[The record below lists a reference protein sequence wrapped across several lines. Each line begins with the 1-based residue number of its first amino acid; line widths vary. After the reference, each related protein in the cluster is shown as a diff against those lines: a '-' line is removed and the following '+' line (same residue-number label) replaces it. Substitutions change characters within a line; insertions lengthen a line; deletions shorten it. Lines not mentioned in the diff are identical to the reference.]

1 MRAGTGYTR
10 VFVPERLA
18 YAAESHKTAQPVV
31 MLPRI
36 HRFPTCFIGSMKRT
50 PPLFSKGKV
59 MRKNKVVTAEEAIAH
74 IEDNAFVAIQGSGG
88 GVSEPTH
95 LLRAIR
101 ERFLATGHPKN
112 ITLYHTS
119 GLGDKAGGGT
129 DLLALEGLVKRVI
142 CGHWAMA
149 PEMARLAL
157 DEKIEAYNLPQG
169 VISQMF
175 SAIAAKR
182 PGVITKIGLNTFVD
196 PRLEGGRMNR
206 SATEQMV
213 EVVQLAGEEWL
224 FYPAPHLD
232 VVLLRGTT
240 ADTEGNIT
248 TEQEAAVL
256 EGISI
261 AQAGRNCGALTIA
274 QAKYLTERGT
284 LKAQDIRIPGIL
296 VDTLVIHPE
305 QWQTAEGEF
314 VPAMSGSLRIPFGNI
329 PPIPLDERKV
339 IARRAVKELAPG
351 AIMNLGVG
359 MPSGVAAVATEIGL
373 IDDVTFCLEQGIIG
387 GMPAGGV
394 IFGASY
400 NPTAIINA
408 MNQFDFFDGGGL
420 DITFLGMAE
429 ADQFGNVN
437 SSKTGKLLSGCGGFI
452 NISQNAKKVVFCS
465 TFTAKGFK
473 ARVGGGRLTIEQDGQ
488 IVKFVDQVEQITF
501 SGKNARVVA
510 QKVMI
515 VTERA
520 VFELREQGLTLTEIA
535 PGVELE
541 KDILGRMTFRPIVAD
556 DLREMDAAIFA

>member
-1 MRAGTGYTR
+1 M
-10 VFVPERLA
+10 
-18 YAAESHKTAQPVV
+18 
-31 MLPRI
+31 
-36 HRFPTCFIGSMKRT
+36 MKK
-50 PPLFSKGKV
+50 S
-59 MRKNKVVTAEEAIAH
+59 KVVTTEKAIAK
-74 IEDNAFVAIQGSGG
+74 IQDNAFIAIQGSGG

-112 ITLYHTS
+112 VTLYHTS

-149 PEMARLAL
+149 PEMARLAQE
-157 DEKIEAYNLPQG
+157 EKIEAYNLPQG

-196 PRLEGGRMNR
+196 PRLEGGKMNK
-206 SATEQMV
+206 SATENMV
-213 EVVQLAGEEWL
+213 EVIQLAGEEWL
-224 FYPAPHLD
+224 FYPCPHFD

-240 ADTEGNIT
+240 SDTEGNIT
-248 TEQEAAVL
+248 TEQEAAIL
-256 EGISI
+256 EGISL
-261 AQAGRNCGALTIA
+261 AQAGRNSGALVIA
-274 QAKYLTERGT
+274 QAKYLAERGT

-296 VDTLVIHPE
+296 VDMLVIDPK
-305 QWQTAEGEF
+305 QMQTAEGEY
-314 VPAMSGSLRIPFGNI
+314 VPAMSGALRIPFGSI
-329 PPIPLDERKV
+329 PPIALDERKV
-339 IARRAVKELAPG
+339 IARRAVKELSPG
-351 AIMNLGVG
+351 AVMNLGVG

-394 IFGASY
+394 IFGAAY
-400 NPTAIINA
+400 NPTAIISS

-420 DITFLGMAE
+420 DVTFLGMAE
-429 ADQFGNVN
+429 VDKNGNVN

-473 ARVGGGRLTIEQDGQ
+473 AAIGGGKLAIEQDGQ
-488 IVKFVDQVEQITF
+488 IIKFVDQVEQITY
-501 SGKNARVVA
+501 SSKNARAVA
-510 QKVMI
+510 QKMMI

-520 VFELREQGLTLTEIA
+520 VFELREKGLTVIEIA
-535 PGVELE
+535 PGVDLE
-541 KDILGRMTFRPIVAD
+541 KDVVGRMAFRPEIAD
-556 DLREMDAAIFA
+556 DMRVMDAEIFS